1 MAKVSYANLKLKTN
15 KEVKTFKVGDQE
27 IEVLQ
32 YLPVEDKYDLIMVTL
47 QKAEENGIYN
57 SLMLDVYFHLHLI
70 YMYSNLSF
78 TDKQKENEFKLYD
91 AIKSNGLLNA
101 FLEAFDEA
109 EYDELLGH
117 IEEMMDMILT
127 YKNTAG
133 AVLQSVIQDLPRNAE
148 VAANIVK
155 SFDAKQYQA
164 VIDFATAANGGR
176 NIETNR

>member
-1 MAKVSYANLKLKTN
+1 MAKVSYANLKLKVN

-57 SLMLDVYFHLHLI
+57 PLMLDVFFHLNLF

-78 TDKQKENEFKLYD
+78 TDKQRENEFKLYD
-91 AIKSNGLLNA
+91 TLKSTGVLNA
-101 FLEAFDEA
+101 FLEVFDET
-109 EYDELLGH
+109 EYDELLGY

-148 VAANIVK
+148 AMREIVDN
-155 SFDAKQYQA
+155 FDKTKYQA
-164 VIDFATAANGGR
+164 VLDFAAAANGGR
-176 NIETNR
+176 NIDTNE

>member
-1 MAKVSYANLKLKTN
+1 MAKVSYANLKLKIN

-32 YLPVEDKYDLIMVTL
+32 YLPVEDKYDLIMITL

-57 SLMLDVYFHLHLI
+57 PLMLDVFFHLNLF

-78 TDKQKENEFKLYD
+78 TDKQRENEFKLYD
-91 AIKSNGLLNA
+91 SLKSNGILDA
-101 FLEAFDEA
+101 FLEVFDEN

-117 IEEMMDMILT
+117 IEEIMEMMLT

-148 VAANIVK
+148 AMREIVEN
-155 SFDAKQYQA
+155 FDKTKYQA
-164 VIDFATAANGGR
+164 VLDFAAAANGGR
-176 NIETNR
+176 NIETNQ

>member
-1 MAKVSYANLKLKTN
+1 MAKVSYANLKLKVN

-57 SLMLDVYFHLHLI
+57 PLMLDVFFHLNLF

-78 TDKQKENEFKLYD
+78 TDKQRENEFKLYD
-91 AIKSNGLLNA
+91 SLKSNGILDA
-101 FLEAFDEA
+101 FLEVFDEN

-117 IEEMMDMILT
+117 IEEIMNMVLT
-127 YKNTAG
+127 YKNSVAG
-133 AVLQSVIQDLPRNAE
+133 VIQSFITDLPANAAAAAEIVDNFDKEKFSE
-148 VAANIVK
+148 VIN
-155 SFDAKQYQA
+155 FAK
-164 VIDFATAANGGR
+164 VANGGR
-176 NIETNR
+176 DI